1 MRIVTETTLASV
13 LGSLAATPRVVVS
26 GNFATPWQALEVL
39 DKSVE
44 QENLDACL
52 ALRTVRH
59 PCRLSRGH

>member
-1 MRIVTETTLASV
+1 MRMVTETTLASV

-44 QENLDACL
+44 HYRLF
-52 ALRTVRH
+52 ALNAQAGI
-59 PCRLSRGH
+59 PGMA